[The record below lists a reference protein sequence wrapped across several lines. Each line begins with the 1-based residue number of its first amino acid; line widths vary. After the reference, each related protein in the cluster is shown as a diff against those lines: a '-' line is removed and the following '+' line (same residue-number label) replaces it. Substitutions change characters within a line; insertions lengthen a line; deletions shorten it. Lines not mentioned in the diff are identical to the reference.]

1 MAVSTEL
8 SADMIRVKSITDPQK
23 SVLKKNFP
31 TLLCLLLSNNAEIT
45 FLKQTKNKMLIT
57 QEIYET
63 KYSRM
68 NQVKFVENR
77 L

>member
-23 SVLKKNFP
+23 SVLKKIFP

-45 FLKQTKNKMLIT
+45 FLKQTKSKIT
-57 QEIYET
+57 QEIHET

>member
-45 FLKQTKNKMLIT
+45 FLKQTKNKIT
-57 QEIYET
+57 QEIHET